1 MFVQLVKLGLNI
13 YKYNLNAVFFLLD
26 KQMHFMFGVL
36 VVLKVT
42 SKGVGLNP
50 NAKVWQE
57 IPVVSSEVAADAT
70 PWSPSDVNDGETC
83 DKTPPIF

>member
-1 MFVQLVKLGLNI
+1 MLFSFYWTGLADAIHIWCSLVL
-13 YKYNLNAVFFLLD
+13 
-26 KQMHFMFGVL
+26 
-36 VVLKVT
+36 LKVT

-83 DKTPPIF
+83 NKTPHFSET